1 MRIVRSIVPFALAC
15 AVTGPGQALPIAGST
30 DGLDPPATPRVS
42 ADPVAQ
48 ALKARLETGHGSPE
62 IASPAIGPETERKA
76 ALTAFYM
83 GRGWKPVW
91 TKGGQISQAGR
102 LVILRLEAAAKDGLD
117 PSDYPTPSLD
127 LGKSWPVPAAEI
139 ARSELMIARSVLRF
153 ADHAQAGRVRPSE
166 VSSTIDLTPQR
177 PDPLDVLR
185 RVAGSSD
192 PVAALAAFNPP
203 HQGFRALRER
213 LAKLQET
220 EATSA
225 VPVVPVPPGASLRP
239 GERDDRIVLLR
250 ARLNVVAR
258 PGRADRFDMDLRQ
271 AVIAFQEAAGLKP
284 DGVVGPRTIAAL
296 NAEMPAADRAGIL
309 ANMEMW
315 RWAPR
320 DFGAFHVAV
329 NVPEYRLRIMR
340 DGEAVHSTRIVVG
353 KVRHKT
359 PIFSDEMEHV
369 VVNPYWNVPASIARN
384 ELLPSIRANP
394 ASYLHRRGYEVLYA
408 GRRVNPAALSWDART
423 IRQVRIRQ
431 RPGRRN
437 ALGRVKFLFPNRH
450 AVYLHDTPSRHLFDR
465 PVRAYSH
472 GCVRVQ
478 NPMEFA
484 DTLLTAD
491 PKWSGR
497 QVRSLLGAKERW
509 VNLSRHI
516 PVHISYFT
524 VWVNEAG
531 KLHRAHDIYGHEAKV
546 RSLLGL

>member
-1 MRIVRSIVPFALAC
+1 MRIVRLIVPIALAC
-15 AVTGPGQALPIAGST
+15 ALAGPGQALPIAGST
-30 DGLDPPATPRVS
+30 DGLDMPATPDMS
-42 ADPVAQ
+42 QDPVAQ
-48 ALKARLETGHGSPE
+48 ALKTRLQPGSAGDSASADGSGSPHD
-62 IASPAIGPETERKA
+62 A
-76 ALTAFYM
+76 ALTAFYAA
-83 GRGWKPVW
+83 RGWRPVW
-91 TKGGQISQAGR
+91 TDGGRISDHGR
-102 LVILRLEAAAKDGLD
+102 LVILRLEQAAADGLD
-117 PSDYPTPSLD
+117 PADYPTPSLD
-127 LGKSWPVPAAEI
+127 LGRSWPVPASEI
-139 ARSELMIARSVLRF
+139 ARSELLIARSVLRF
-153 ADHAQAGRVRPSE
+153 ADHAQAGRLRPSA
-166 VSSTIDLTPQR
+166 VSSTIDLAPER
-177 PDPLDVLR
+177 PDPLEVLHG
-185 RVAGSSD
+185 VAGADD
-192 PVAALAAFNPP
+192 PAAALADFNPP
-203 HQGFRALRER
+203 HPGFRALRKK
-213 LAKLQET
+213 LAAMSQAEP
-220 EATSA
+220 AAA
-225 VPVVPVPPGASLRP
+225 VRVVPVPPGASLRP

-250 ARLNVVAR
+250 ARLNVAAR

-271 AVIAFQEAAGLKP
+271 AVIAFQEAAGLEP

-296 NAEMPAADRAGIL
+296 NAELPAADRAGLL

-340 DGEAVHSTRIVVG
+340 DGESVHSTRIVVG

-394 ASYLHRRGYEVLYA
+394 AGYLQRRGYEVLYG

-423 IRQVRIRQ
+423 VRQVRIRQ

-478 NPMEFA
+478 NPLEFA
-484 DTLLTAD
+484 DTLLTED
-491 PKWSGR
+491 PRWSGGQIR
-497 QVRSLLGAKERW
+497 NLLGAKERW